1 MNLHPSNSI
10 GFLDESEKQVNSKP
24 NLLNLIDRRRL
35 LAQLGATLGIQAIS
49 PKSSL
54 LQPENPASPDA
65 PLRLD
70 RNENAYG
77 ASRASVAAVKDG
89 VQSVSHFPA
98 NSDAFV
104 SSLAK
109 AHGVHSDQILLGAGT
124 SEILRMAALACLGP
138 KRKLVM
144 ATPSYDVIARYAKA
158 CNAEVS
164 AVPLT
169 KAYAHDLDAM
179 LASVDSQT
187 GLVYI
192 CNPNNP
198 TGTLTD
204 WHALELFVKAVPE
217 SAMVVIDEAYHDYAG
232 GSKAYGS
239 ALTRHLHRVN
249 LVVTRTFSKA
259 YGLAGL
265 RLGYAVGN
273 NMTLKRFAAEKV
285 ELGINN
291 LALLAGAAALA
302 DSSHVGESAR
312 QNQDDRQE
320 FINQV
325 NARML
330 RVLDSHGN
338 FACLNVMRPA
348 KEIIEHYRKNNIILS
363 DEIPLMPN
371 YVRVS
376 FGRPEAMTEFW
387 RVWDL
392 LKNHPMAM

>member
-1 MNLHPSNSI
+1 MKRGTGRIETHVL
-10 GFLDESEKQVNSKP
+10 
-24 NLLNLIDRRRL
+24 DRRQFF
-35 LAQLGATLGIQAIS
+35 AQLGAGIAAQAVL

-54 LQPENPASPDA
+54 VQPESARVPGI

-70 RNENAYG
+70 LNENAYG
-77 ASRASVAAVKDG
+77 ASYAAVAAIQGK
-89 VQSVSHFPA
+89 VQTVAHFPES
-98 NSDAFV
+98 SDALI
-104 SSLAK
+104 SHLAK
-109 AHGVHSDQILLGAGT
+109 VHGVHPDQMLLGAGT

-138 KRKLVM
+138 GRKLVM
-144 ATPSYDVIARYAKA
+144 ASPSYDVIARYAKA
-158 CNAEVS
+158 CQAEILS
-164 AVPLT
+164 VPLT

-179 LASVDSQT
+179 LTKIDAAT
-187 GLVYI
+187 GLIYI

-198 TGTLTD
+198 TGTLTE
-204 WHALELFVKAVPE
+204 WHALEAFIKAVPE
-217 SAMVVIDEAYHDYAG
+217 SVVVVLDEAYHEYAG

-239 ALTRHLHRVN
+239 ALAHHLHRDN

-259 YGLAGL
+259 FGLAGL
-265 RLGYAVGN
+265 RLGYAVGGS
-273 NMTLKRFAAEKV
+273 MTLKRLAAEKV
-285 ELGINN
+285 EFGVNE
-291 LALLAGAAALA
+291 LALLAGVAALA
-302 DSSHVGESAR
+302 DSAHLVECVR
-312 QNQDDRQE
+312 RNQDDRQE

-348 KEIIEHYRKNNIILS
+348 KEIIEHYRNNNVILS
-363 DEIPLMPN
+363 DEIPLMPS

-376 FGRPEAMTEFW
+376 LGRPEAMAEFW